1 MGDIEHDSY
10 KVPGES
16 ILVVWTFV
24 SHCIAAKNL
33 EAYYFPV
40 VILQSIGIK
49 EDVVQL
55 LLNTSYVVAVH
66 ILVVHI
72 SYRHLI
78 STF

>member
-55 LLNTSYVVAVH
+55 
-66 ILVVHI
+66 
-72 SYRHLI
+72 
-78 STF
+78 